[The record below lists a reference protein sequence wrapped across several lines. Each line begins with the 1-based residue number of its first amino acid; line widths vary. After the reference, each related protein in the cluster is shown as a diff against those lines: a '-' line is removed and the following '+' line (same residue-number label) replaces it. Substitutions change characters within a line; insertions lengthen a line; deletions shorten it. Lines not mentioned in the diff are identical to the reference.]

1 MSGTASSR
9 RAHGGSASDLPR
21 LHVIAGDPI
30 ISAPDYRERI
40 DPILQAGGGSLAVHL
55 RARTVH
61 TARLFEVARWL
72 AETARATGSMAVVN
86 DRLDVA
92 LAAGAGGVHLREDSL
107 APADVLRVA
116 GSAAADVAG
125 LRVGRSIHDPR
136 QAAMFN
142 ADLLD
147 YLVLGTVYPTPSHPG
162 RETLGPGAVAEAVR
176 LAGVPVLA
184 IGGIV
189 PATLTGVLAE
199 GAYGAV
205 VLSGVWAADHPP
217 DAVRGYLEVLEKG
230 AEP

>member
-1 MSGTASSR
+1 MSGTASNR
-9 RAHGGSASDLPR
+9 RAQGGSAPDLPR
-21 LHVIAGDPI
+21 LHVIAGDGI

-40 DPILQAGGGSLAVHL
+40 GAILRTGGGSIAFHL

-61 TARLFEVARWL
+61 TARLYEVARWL
-72 AETARATGSMAVVN
+72 AERARETGSMAVVN

-107 APADVLRVA
+107 APDEVLRVA
-116 GSAAADVAG
+116 GSAAVDGAG

-136 QAAMFN
+136 QAAMFT

-147 YLVLGTVYPTPSHPG
+147 YLVLGAVHATPSHPG
-162 RETLGPGAVAEAVR
+162 REPLGPGAVAEAVR

-189 PATLTGVLAE
+189 PATLAGVLAE

-217 DAVRGYLEVLEKG
+217 GAVSRYLEVLDKG
-230 AEP
+230 VAP